1 MNRITTMISLT
12 LLAESSSLTP
22 EDAAKN
28 DAIGFCHFAEF
39 EPAFPISVFLEAET
53 GKNAAELTTGPLIMD
68 SVTTILMPMAHAV
81 GDDRHC

>member
-1 MNRITTMISLT
+1 MISLT
-12 LLAESSSLTP
+12 LLADESSSSLTP
-22 EDAAKN
+22 EDGAAAKN

-39 EPAFPISVFLEAET
+39 EPVFPISVFLEAET
-53 GKNAAELTTGPLIMD
+53 GKNAAELTTGPLIMY